1 MIRKC
6 LLLHLIFML
15 VTVTQANAALVCA
28 LGQPDFTA
36 SDKSATE
43 IAAAANLLKTAAKG
57 KDSAAEAARKQ
68 RLELA
73 YTAIEN
79 ALKSEAVNAIPKAAT
94 YWRLVTQDLGDTR
107 WRMGQDAKSGN
118 VRARWLEQELVEH
131 GKKEPWQG
139 NACDSLTVEMSAVT
153 MAESAPALYRRA
165 LCAAKT
171 NPKAALEFMKNAA
184 EIGHPAA
191 LEAYGRLCA
200 EQGDKGRECA
210 VEMLCRAAD
219 AGRKS
224 AAGLAA
230 FLLTSEAPTPAL
242 AVKAAALYE
251 MAYAAGDAASANNL
265 GEVYE
270 RGWIGRVNIDQAKI
284 WYRHASEA
292 GVIQADL
299 NLARLLWRSEQTRPE
314 ARALIEGARAA
325 MPTEAQ
331 QLLLQLEGSRG

>member
-6 LLLHLIFML
+6 LLLNLIFML
-15 VTVTQANAALVCA
+15 AIVAHANAALVCA
-28 LGQPDFTA
+28 LGQPDFNA
-36 SDKSATE
+36 ADKSATE
-43 IAAAANLLKTAAKG
+43 IATAAGLLKTMANG

-79 ALKSEAVNAIPKAAT
+79 ALKSEAVNDVPKATA
-94 YWRLVTQDLGDTR
+94 YWRLVAQDLGDTR
-107 WRMGQDAKSGN
+107 WRMGQEAKSGGA
-118 VRARWLEQELVEH
+118 RARWLEQELVEH

-139 NACDSLTVEMSAVT
+139 NACESLTPKMGAVAF
-153 MAESAPALYRRA
+153 AESASALYRRA

-171 NPKAALEFMKNAA
+171 NPNAALEFMKNAA
-184 EIGHPAA
+184 EMGHPAA

-230 FLLTSEAPTPAL
+230 FLLTSETPTPAL

-270 RGWIGRVNIDQAKI
+270 RGWIGRVNIEQAKI

-292 GVIQADL
+292 GVIQANL
-299 NLARLLWRSEQTRPE
+299 NLARLLWRSEQTRAQARSLIE
-314 ARALIEGARAA
+314 DARAT

-331 QLLLQLEGSRG
+331 QLLLQLEGARD

>member
-1 MIRKC
+1 
-6 LLLHLIFML
+6 ML

-139 NACDSLTVEMSAVT
+139 NACDSLTLEMSAVT